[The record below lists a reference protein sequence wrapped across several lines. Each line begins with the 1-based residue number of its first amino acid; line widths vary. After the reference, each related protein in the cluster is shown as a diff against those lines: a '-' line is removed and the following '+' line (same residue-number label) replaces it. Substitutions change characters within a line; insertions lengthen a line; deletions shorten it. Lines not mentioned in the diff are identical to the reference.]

1 MYLSDCARLTP
12 DKPIVIGGGTGR
24 VTTCAA
30 LDRRTNQLAH
40 ALHDAGM
47 RRRDAVGL
55 LLENQP
61 RLFEAQW
68 ATLRSGLQ
76 AVQLDPALAEDDL
89 ARACGEH
96 RVKAMIASGSF
107 VSGAPRL
114 RGDLAGCSKFLIV
127 GGASPGWDAYE
138 GALAAAPGTALPSEA
153 AGEIAYVWRG
163 AGDELQPSIG
173 EIRIPAPSCA
183 SDAAVDVLRRC
194 GFDDRSVLLATS
206 PLWRPESGS
215 LALAAQVLGGT
226 VVMLEH
232 FDARE
237 SLRLIERYRVTH
249 GQWLAPAFDE
259 LLELPEPIRQSY
271 DVSSMRCALHAGS
284 LPADETIRT
293 IIDWWGPIIHEQ
305 PPSWGDAV
313 SASAS
318 EEAQRIV

>member
-1 MYLSDCARLTP
+1 MYLSDCARITP
-12 DKPIVIGGGTGR
+12 DKPMVIGGGTGR

-30 LDRRTNQLAH
+30 LERRSNQLAH

-47 RRRDAVGL
+47 RRGDAVGL
-55 LLENQP
+55 LLDNQP

-68 ATLRSGLQ
+68 ATLRSGLR
-76 AVQLDPALAEDDL
+76 AVQLDPALAEDEL
-89 ARACGEH
+89 VGACGEH
-96 RVKAMIASGSF
+96 HVKAMIASGSF

-114 RGDLAGCSKFLIV
+114 RGGLSGCSKFLIV

-138 GALAAAPGTALPSEA
+138 GALAAAPGTPFPSEA

-163 AGDELQPSIG
+163 AAAELQPSIR
-173 EIRIPAPSCA
+173 EMAPSGA

-194 GFDDRSVLLATS
+194 GFDDRSVLLVTS

-237 SLRLIERYRVTH
+237 SLRLIERYRVSH
-249 GQWLAPAFDE
+249 GQWLAPALDE

-271 DVSSMRCALHAGS
+271 DVLSMRCALHAGS
-284 LPADETIRT
+284 LPAEEATRT
-293 IIDWWGPIIHEQ
+293 IIDWWGPILREQ
-305 PPSWGDAV
+305 PPSWGDVV
-313 SASAS
+313 SASAP
-318 EEAQRIV
+318 EEAQRMV